1 MARPILKNFILCND
15 ANPDCGKPQSGFF
28 ANKGRLSAYS
38 PGCSVGHA
46 ADRQADRPADYPKG
60 CPVAHSSAR
69 PVAHSSA
76 RPVARSSGRPL
87 IQSSGRPSGRRSFIK
102 WRRMPI
108 LALAAIGRL
117 AGQPSHQPACHRSRS
132 ATGSPTGRPHILQ
145 YPSFPPPITDRGD
158 GYYIKNFTK
167 IGVFS
172 CNSKKNSK
180 NSG

>member
-69 PVAHSSA
+69 PVVRSPTHPIIRSA
-76 RPVARSSGRPL
+76 IRPPL
-87 IQSSGRPSGRRSFIK
+87 LYK
-102 WRRMPI
+102 MECMPI

-117 AGQPSHQPACHRSRS
+117 AGRPSHQPACHRSRS
-132 ATGSPTGRPHILQ
+132 ASGSPTGRPHILQ

-158 GYYIKNFTK
+158 GFYIKNFTK
-167 IGVFS
+167 RGVFS

>member
-1 MARPILKNFILCND
+1 MTQIRTAGNR
-15 ANPDCGKPQSGFF
+15 NPDFLQTKAACPPTLPAVQSVMRQT
-28 ANKGRLSAYS
+28 GRQTVRQTIRKDVRS
-38 PGCSVGHA
+38 PTH
-46 ADRQADRPADYPKG
+46 
-60 CPVAHSSAR
+60 PVAHSSG
-69 PVAHSSA
+69 

-145 YPSFPPPITDRGD
+145 DPSFPPPITDRGD
-158 GYYIKNFTK
+158 GFYIKNFTK

>member
-60 CPVAHSSAR
+60 CPVAHSSGR
-69 PVAHSSA
+69 PLI
-76 RPVARSSGRPL
+76 RSSGRPL

>member
-1 MARPILKNFILCND
+1 MTQIRTAGNR
-15 ANPDCGKPQSGFF
+15 NPDFLQTKAACPPTLPAVQSVMRQT
-28 ANKGRLSAYS
+28 GRQTVRQTIRKDVRS
-38 PGCSVGHA
+38 PTHPLV
-46 ADRQADRPADYPKG
+46 
-60 CPVAHSSAR
+60 
-69 PVAHSSA
+69 
-76 RPVARSSGRPL
+76 RSSGRPL

-102 WRRMPI
+102 WRCMPI

-117 AGQPSHQPACHRSRS
+117 AGRPSHQPACHRSRS

-158 GYYIKNFTK
+158 SFYIKNFTK
-167 IGVFS
+167 RGVFS